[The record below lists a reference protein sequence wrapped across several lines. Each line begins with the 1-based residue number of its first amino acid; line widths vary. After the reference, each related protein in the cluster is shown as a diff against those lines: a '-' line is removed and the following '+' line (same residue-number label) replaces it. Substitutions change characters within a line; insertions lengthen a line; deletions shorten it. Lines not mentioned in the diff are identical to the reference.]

1 MNKNGWFPAAVLAVG
16 ALTAFSGAAR
26 ADGSALDL
34 ARASGCLACHSVDA
48 KILGPAWKD
57 VAARYR
63 GNAEAR
69 DALIAKVRDGGAGN
83 WKEVTGGIAM
93 PPNGPRVN
101 DADIATLVDFVLSLE

>member
-1 MNKNGWFPAAVLAVG
+1 MNKNGWFPAAVLAAG
-16 ALTAFSGAAR
+16 ALIAFSGMAR
-26 ADGSALDL
+26 ADGALDL

-48 KILGPAWKD
+48 KVLGPAWKD

-63 GNAEAR
+63 GEAGAR

-93 PPNGPRVN
+93 PPNGPRVS
-101 DADIATLVDFVLSLE
+101 DADIAKLVDFVLALE